1 MKNDIYTLAH
11 EIRNPLSVV
20 KGYLE
25 MLQENN
31 VGKYK
36 RIIQDEVNV
45 SLEILNSYLEY
56 DKMEIVK
63 EEMDLN
69 LLLLDIKKSFKDYLK
84 KHDIKIHLHTID
96 DEVYINADYQKLKE
110 VFYNLIKNSI
120 ESKSKNIYIDYHIMF
135 GRVIICFKNDGE
147 MMDDDT
153 ILKIGNF
160 YSSKTGGNGIGTTLS
175 KKIIELHRGKIKF
188 RNNKNMGISVYITL
202 SLS

>member
-25 MLQENN
+25 MLQDNN
-31 VGKYK
+31 ISKYK
-36 RIIQDEVNV
+36 KIIQEEIDV

-56 DKMEIVK
+56 ERVEIVK

-84 KHDIKIHLHTID
+84 KHNIIIHLNTVD
-96 DEVYINADYQKLKE
+96 DEIYINGDYQKLKQ

-147 MMDDDT
+147 LMDEET
-153 ILKIGNF
+153 IFKIGNF

-188 RNNKNMGISVYITL
+188 RNNKNIGISVYITL
-202 SLS
+202 TLN

>member
-36 RIIQDEVNV
+36 RIIQDEVDV

-63 EEMDLN
+63 EEIDLN

-84 KHDIKIHLHTID
+84 KYNIRINLHTID
-96 DEVYINADYQKLKE
+96 DEIYINADYQKLKQ

-120 ESKSKNIYIDYHIMF
+120 ESKSKNIYIDYHVMF

-160 YSSKTGGNGIGTTLS
+160 YSSKTGGSGIGTTLA

-188 RNNKNMGISVYITL
+188 RNNKNMGISIYITL